1 MKCPTDCQGIY
12 TGPAGETFVKQ
23 VSIEREVRE
32 QRKWLT
38 GDDNGQ
44 NLNRQLIGQYF
55 INSDLCYMTTLH
67 SARRGYVWL
76 VQCRVCIAHLTFCS
90 CHHII
95 S

>member
-1 MKCPTDCQGIY
+1 
-12 TGPAGETFVKQ
+12 
-23 VSIEREVRE
+23 
-32 QRKWLT
+32 
-38 GDDNGQ
+38 
-44 NLNRQLIGQYF
+44 
-55 INSDLCYMTTLH
+55 MTTLH